1 MATGLTTDFNMTRN
15 TLIAQALKAI
25 GGIPPGQAITTQQLA
40 DGVTTL
46 NLILLEEDAKQT
58 GQAKSLWALSWDSFP
73 IKAGGYVYAT
83 GDELSDNIF
92 DIVSVY
98 FRNSTGDDTALE
110 LISAEEYNSINDKD
124 AVGIP
129 EKVYFDQSQSLSNH
143 QLYIWPSLS
152 SLAGTATEVNGTDG
166 VIYRCISP
174 HTSATVNKPITGTS
188 YQIFWVPGLTAAD
201 GGTGGTWAADTAY
214 TMSEIIRLQ
223 YKRPLFDFDNESDN
237 PDFPRAWN
245 RYLIYKLAMDLSPSY
260 AIGLD
265 ERQWLQSMYILAEG
279 DLFGSTRP
287 QTTSFH
293 NKTKF
298 Y

>member
-1 MATGLTTDFNMTRN
+1 MATGLTHDFNMTRN
-15 TLIAQALKAI
+15 TLIERALKAV
-25 GGIPPGQAITTQQLA
+25 GGLPPGQTPTTAQIA
-40 DGVTTL
+40 EGVTAL

-83 GDELSDNIF
+83 GDELSNDIF

-98 FRNSTGDDTALE
+98 YRNSAGDDTPLE
-110 LISAEEYNSINDKD
+110 LISSQEYNGIADKD
-124 AVGIP
+124 EVGEP
-129 EKVYFDQSQSLSNH
+129 EKAYFDQSQTLANH
-143 QLYIWPSLS
+143 QFYIWPAPS
-152 SLAGTATEVNGTDG
+152 SLIGTATEVTGTDG

-174 HTSATVNKPITGTS
+174 HTSATVNQPITGTS
-188 YQIFWVPGLTAAD
+188 YQIFWSPGLTAAL
-201 GGTGGTWAADTAY
+201 GGTGGTWASGTDY
-214 TMSEIIRLQ
+214 TMSEIIRYQ

-265 ERQWLQSMYILAEG
+265 ERQWLQGMYQLAEG

-298 Y
+298 F